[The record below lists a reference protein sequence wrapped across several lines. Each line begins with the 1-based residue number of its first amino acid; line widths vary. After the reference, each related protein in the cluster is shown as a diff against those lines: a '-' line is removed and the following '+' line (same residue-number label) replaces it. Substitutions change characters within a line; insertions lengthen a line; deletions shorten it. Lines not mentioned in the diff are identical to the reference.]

1 MSKLTFG
8 KYKDEDIC
16 DIPINYLK
24 WLEEQPWID
33 KFIGMRQEIN
43 HEIERREGN
52 RPGKGFVKSK
62 LNIKTKE
69 NL

>member
-1 MSKLTFG
+1 
-8 KYKDEDIC
+8 
-16 DIPINYLK
+16 
-24 WLEEQPWID
+24 
-33 KFIGMRQEIN
+33 MRQEIN